1 LRSSGSADL
10 LALDHDLPTTAADVA
25 ALRRARASRQVQLDD
40 YIAFLQRLAAPSPAR
55 LRSRRGPVDAPFDL
69 GR

>member
-1 LRSSGSADL
+1 MKSSGSADF

-40 YIAFLQRLAAPSPAR
+40 YIEFLQRLAAPSSAH
-55 LRSRRGPVDAPFDL
+55 LRSRHGPVDVPFDL